1 MTKITKP
8 VLVIDDEV
16 MMITVMTRILER
28 LGYRDVDYAA
38 DGLTAIEKMRAR
50 SYGLVICDWHMEP
63 ISGYEV
69 LRQVRADAD
78 LRETPFIMAT
88 TQTVMQN
95 AVAAKIAGVNG
106 YLIKPF
112 TPGSLQRSIESV
124 IGSGPSYPAQES
136 AARARAG
143 TS

>member
-1 MTKITKP
+1 
-8 VLVIDDEV
+8 
-16 MMITVMTRILER
+16 
-28 LGYRDVDYAA
+28 
-38 DGLTAIEKMRAR
+38 
-50 SYGLVICDWHMEP
+50 MEP

-124 IGSGPSYPAQES
+124 IGSGGSYPAQES
-136 AARARAG
+136 VARARAG
-143 TS
+143 SN